1 MSTLSGIITMI
12 VVSASNRL
20 LKSSYL
26 KVVSPRRVDE
36 LHEVLG
42 GASIGVTEGA
52 SHAAIFV
59 FSRTAREL
67 FLLVYFFLYLNHN
80 FSSPATIFMKIKF
93 WEQNGIYKNPQ
104 IPRLKFF
111 IIPWLISCIFFI
123 WLLVKRRVF
132 SLQTARCTPSG
143 VKFRKFLSQF
153 P

>member
-1 MSTLSGIITMI
+1 MI

-52 SHAAIFV
+52 SHATIFI

-93 WEQNGIYKNPQ
+93 
-104 IPRLKFF
+104 
-111 IIPWLISCIFFI
+111 
-123 WLLVKRRVF
+123 
-132 SLQTARCTPSG
+132 
-143 VKFRKFLSQF
+143 
-153 P
+153 